1 MKVIKV
7 LMVTPGLN
15 LCGGI
20 ESFCMN
26 YIRQF
31 DANIIVDFAIH
42 DVTDDTY
49 TKEIEKRGGKVYV
62 FPKFKLKTFV
72 KTIKTINS
80 FFKEH
85 HDYDIVHCNMA
96 NAALFYLSNAKKY
109 NIKIRIQHSHQN
121 SYADKPSHK
130 IRNFFL
136 VKKGNKYANINFAC
150 AKLAGDFLFKNKE
163 YKIIRNAIDLDKYV
177 FNNITRK
184 KMQTQ
189 YGITNELVIGNIGRL
204 TEQKNQQLLI
214 KIMDYIV
221 NTKKENAKLF
231 LVGKGHLENYLKE
244 LVKKYNLQDKVVF
257 TGEVN
262 NVQDYLQL
270 FDIFV
275 LPSLYEGLGVVNIEA
290 QAAGLP
296 TLVSDKIPKE
306 AYVTELMASVGLNL
320 PASEWGDKILSLNK
334 NRDRESRRNI
344 YIEEIRKN
352 GYDIKIEGKKLEK
365 LYLDLL
371 ENGEIVNSCGL
382 KFESA

>member
-1 MKVIKV
+1 
-7 LMVTPGLN
+7 
-15 LCGGI
+15 
-20 ESFCMN
+20 
-26 YIRQF
+26 
-31 DANIIVDFAIH
+31 
-42 DVTDDTY
+42 
-49 TKEIEKRGGKVYV
+49 
-62 FPKFKLKTFV
+62 
-72 KTIKTINS
+72 
-80 FFKEH
+80 
-85 HDYDIVHCNMA
+85 
-96 NAALFYLSNAKKY
+96 
-109 NIKIRIQHSHQN
+109 
-121 SYADKPSHK
+121 
-130 IRNFFL
+130 
-136 VKKGNKYANINFAC
+136 
-150 AKLAGDFLFKNKE
+150 
-163 YKIIRNAIDLDKYV
+163 
-177 FNNITRK
+177 
-184 KMQTQ
+184 MQSQ

-275 LPSLYEGLGVVNIEA
+275 LPSLYEGLSVVNIEA

-296 TLVSDKIPKE
+296 TLVSDKITKE

-371 ENGEIVNSCGL
+371 ENENRC
-382 KFESA
+382 

>member
-1 MKVIKV
+1 MFI
-7 LMVTPGLN
+7 
-15 LCGGI
+15 
-20 ESFCMN
+20 
-26 YIRQF
+26 Y
-31 DANIIVDFAIH
+31 
-42 DVTDDTY
+42 
-49 TKEIEKRGGKVYV
+49 
-62 FPKFKLKTFV
+62 
-72 KTIKTINS
+72 
-80 FFKEH
+80 
-85 HDYDIVHCNMA
+85 
-96 NAALFYLSNAKKY
+96 
-109 NIKIRIQHSHQN
+109 
-121 SYADKPSHK
+121 
-130 IRNFFL
+130 
-136 VKKGNKYANINFAC
+136 
-150 AKLAGDFLFKNKE
+150 
-163 YKIIRNAIDLDKYV
+163 
-177 FNNITRK
+177 
-184 KMQTQ
+184 
-189 YGITNELVIGNIGRL
+189 
-204 TEQKNQQLLI
+204 
-214 KIMDYIV
+214 YIV